1 MKKTAILICFLAIG
15 AFAANAQD
23 DTRTQSPSKTQD
35 ATKSSDAVNEQS
47 PSNSPDVSK
56 SGNIST
62 SEGTM
67 SNSNSK
73 SLHNG
78 TKLQISDLPKVVS
91 ENISAQH
98 KGWTPQEVYKIDNQ
112 GSTAY
117 EVVVRKN
124 SDEMNLVYDA
134 TGNLLRTEQRS
145 SLGSGSATPQP
156 ETK

>member
-23 DTRTQSPSKTQD
+23 ETKTPSKTQNE
-35 ATKSSDAVNEQS
+35 TKSSDAVNDQS
-47 PSNSPDVSK
+47 PTNSPDVSK
-56 SGNIST
+56 SGNTST

-67 SNSNSK
+67 SNSNTK

-91 ENISAQH
+91 ESISADH
-98 KGWTPQEVYKIDNQ
+98 RGWTPQEVYKIDNQ
-112 GSTAY
+112 GATAY
-117 EVVVRKN
+117 EVVVKKN
-124 SDEMNLVYDA
+124 ADEMNLVYDA

-145 SLGSGSATPQP
+145 SIGTGGTAPQS